1 MACEL
6 FVLPYAGAPLRAP
19 GQSSCLEVVF
29 WKATS
34 EYEAHMRGPANARA
48 SVVSRRLR
56 PRHRPHFVEPW
67 TQYLMRKTSSSRYN
81 TWTTRAASAMPRTR
95 CSAAS
100 SRFSPM
106 RPRKLLCSS
115 SDYSAAARAATSAS
129 TAPTV
134 AATSARHRPHEG

>member
-48 SVVSRRLR
+48 LVGSRRLR

-67 TQYLMRKTSSSRYN
+67 TQYLMQDILKSLQYLDDKGS
-81 TWTTRAASAMPRTR
+81 
-95 CSAAS
+95 
-100 SRFSPM
+100 FSDAKNAVLGGLFSLQP
-106 RPRKLLCSS
+106 
-115 SDYSAAARAATSAS
+115 DAAAQAALQL
-129 TAPTV
+129 
-134 AATSARHRPHEG
+134 E